1 MRINCVIC
9 VTGPARGALG
19 PVRFLCT
26 LLWGFGGLGPPWH
39 RHWVLFPV
47 LLAKPQ
53 QPTRL
58 ICVWGALGP
67 VRFLCICFGSS
78 GDLAL
83 PGIGTGFGSLWPWP
97 NHKID
102 INICTWI
109 PWRAAECVVLRGC
122 VCGVHGGAV
131 VVDLAKG
138 VGPVPEGWRLV

>member
-1 MRINCVIC
+1 MRLDCVIC

-19 PVRFLCT
+19 PVRFLCA
-26 LLWGFGGLGPPWH
+26 LLWGFEGLGPPWH

-58 ICVWGALGP
+58 ICVSGSLGP

-83 PGIGTGFGSLWPWP
+83 PGMGTGFGSL
-97 NHKID
+97 
-102 INICTWI
+102 
-109 PWRAAECVVLRGC
+109 
-122 VCGVHGGAV
+122 
-131 VVDLAKG
+131 
-138 VGPVPEGWRLV
+138 